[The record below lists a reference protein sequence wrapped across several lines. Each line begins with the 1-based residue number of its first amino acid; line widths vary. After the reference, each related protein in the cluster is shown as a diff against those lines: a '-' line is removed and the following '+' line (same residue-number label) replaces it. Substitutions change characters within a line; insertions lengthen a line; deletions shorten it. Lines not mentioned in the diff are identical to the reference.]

1 MKIQVF
7 VDLVGGNRGSLPRTQ
22 NQIRH
27 FLCSHGPFSA
37 IWSVVLCAGG
47 MRGKEMGLIAA
58 RFKSGADRA
67 SALWVSRNKN
77 SWSGHQPGDCDDEIG
92 ARSPQGPPVGMQ
104 RACARALGIGHGSAA
119 NFPNG
124 RGISSLGLSFLWLS
138 LF

>member
-1 MKIQVF
+1 
-7 VDLVGGNRGSLPRTQ
+7 
-22 NQIRH
+22 
-27 FLCSHGPFSA
+27 
-37 IWSVVLCAGG
+37 
-47 MRGKEMGLIAA
+47 MGLIAA
-58 RFKSGADRA
+58 RFKSGAERA

-104 RACARALGIGHGSAA
+104 KACARALGIGHGSAA